1 MFAHFDAQGKGVL
14 TDDEMKSVMQ
24 KTMLPQQV
32 CYQVWQLVNPN
43 GEDLFSKEMFLVA
56 MHLVF
61 KKKAND

>member
-1 MFAHFDAQGKGVL
+1 
-14 TDDEMKSVMQ
+14 
-24 KTMLPQQV
+24 MLPQQV

-43 GEDLFSKEMFLVA
+43 GEDLFSKEMFMVA